1 METADWDAIT
11 FDYWGTLVDVDRS
24 GIDAMRHVCAV
35 LGLARLDP
43 SALYLEWDQATVR
56 RYRSDTWRP
65 YLEWA
70 ALGLRDVLE
79 AKGGALDEGGWVE
92 LADAL
97 VTRMT
102 AHAQPHP
109 EVPAVISTLR
119 ERVPLM
125 PITNMDDAYFQ
136 LNPFH
141 GEFDRYL
148 TAQQAGAFKPS
159 ARIFERAI
167 EQLGVP
173 PGRILHVS
181 MSAFA
186 DLEGAMPVGMKVA
199 WINRTQQALG
209 PYTPRPLYEF
219 PNLRGVELLF
229 A

>member
-1 METADWDAIT
+1 VKTADWDAVT

-24 GIDAMRHVCAV
+24 GIEAMRHVCA
-35 LGLARLDP
+35 LLRLESMDP
-43 SALYLEWDQATVR
+43 RALYRAWDEATVR

-65 YLEWA
+65 YRDWA
-70 ALGLRDVLE
+70 ALGLQDVLE
-79 AKGGALDEGGWVE
+79 PHGIALGGEWAE
-92 LADAL
+92 LANTL
-97 VTRMT
+97 VARMT
-102 AHAQPHP
+102 AEAQPHP
-109 EVPAVISTLR
+109 EAPAVIRTLR

-141 GEFDRYL
+141 HEFDRYL

-167 EQLGVP
+167 ELLQVP

-181 MSAFA
+181 MSPFA

-199 WINRTQQALG
+199 WINRAGETLG

-219 PNLRGVELLF
+219 PDLRGVELLF
-229 A
+229 T